1 MNDEAHVCSEF
12 RSPSPLSPYNVTP
25 VLFST
30 CLRYGA
36 SENNIQTK
44 HRSAK
49 KETIA

>member
-36 SENNIQTK
+36 SENNIQIK